1 MYLTVNHTTLYYTQ
15 HGHGHPLILLHGNGT
30 SHAIFADLIPQL
42 APNFTVYALDARD
55 HGQSSTTDY
64 ISYQL
69 MATDVRDFI
78 QTLNLR
84 APTVI
89 GVGDGGIS
97 ALLVASA
104 HPTIIGRLIL
114 AGVHT
119 QPRDLRL
126 RKRIA
131 LAADYFSRP
140 RKKLGLQ
147 MWGPHI
153 TNEQLA
159 RVSAPTLILA
169 GAQGDIHLRAARHL
183 AAGIPDAHLRLVAHA
198 NHMSYIEDTD
208 RFYSLI
214 HAFLQA

>member
-147 MWGPHI
+147 MWGHI

-159 RVSAPTLILA
+159 RVSAPTSSWRA
-169 GAQGDIHLRAARHL
+169 PKVTSTSGQHGTSPQAFRMPTYAWLRMPT
-183 AAGIPDAHLRLVAHA
+183 ICPTLRTLTV
-198 NHMSYIEDTD
+198 STV
-208 RFYSLI
+208 
-214 HAFLQA
+214 